1 MPKPVLWTVDDD
13 ADVLRAIER
22 DLRRHYGSEYRV
34 MRANSGVTAL
44 ETLRELQRREEPVA
58 LFLVDQRM
66 PEMTGVE
73 FLEEARK
80 LYPEAKRVLL
90 TAYADTEAA
99 IRAINQVQVDYYL
112 LKPWDPAEDQLYP
125 VLDDLLYDW
134 QRNYKPR
141 FDGLRVIGH
150 RWSPQSHDIKDF
162 LALNRV
168 RYQWLD
174 IETDSEACA
183 QIDKLNLSQICLP
196 IVIFDTNYNA
206 GSYLIEPTP
215 AQIAAKLGM
224 QTQPSAEFFDLV
236 IVGGGPA
243 GLAAGVY
250 GASEGLKT
258 VLIERSAPGGQAGTS
273 SRIENYL
280 GFPNGIHGGD
290 LMGRAADQAMRL
302 GTEILSPQEVV
313 GIRVEDPYRYVRLTD
328 GSEITCYAVILAMG
342 VAWRRLDVPNL
353 DRLTGAGVYYGAAQ
367 TEARLCSREHVYV
380 VGGAN
385 SAGQA
390 AMLLARYADKVTMLV
405 RAASLTKEMSQYL
418 IDQIAATP
426 NIEVRT
432 RITVAAAHGDQ
443 KLEGLT
449 LRNADTGQEEQVP
462 ATSLFIFIGAQPCTE
477 WLRGLITLDERGFI
491 CTGPQLKKDGKRPAD
506 WKQDRD
512 PYILETSVP
521 GIFAA
526 GDVRRDAIRRCAVG
540 VGTGSMAVSL
550 VHQYLG
556 EVRGE
561 NVGG

>member
-1 MPKPVLWTVDDD
+1 VDDD